1 MRTGNLA
8 NHGFS
13 VQKKPLSLNLISIM
27 LPKPKKKSKLK
38 QWLYGCFPPPL
49 CSFSGISVVSFF
61 NENFEHGFA
70 RLTLVKGYKK
80 EKYFDQ
86 LYITLIGTI
95 NRLEL

>member
-1 MRTGNLA
+1 
-8 NHGFS
+8 
-13 VQKKPLSLNLISIM
+13 M

-70 RLTLVKGYKK
+70 RLTLVRAI
-80 EKYFDQ
+80 EKDEYSHQ
-86 LYITLIGTI
+86 LYIMLIGSI